1 MLSASSNSR
10 RCGRRSRG
18 SAWRGSHVASAAREE
33 FEADLADFGALAVPR
48 YALVCVDVFSRMGAA
63 IPLRRK
69 SAEAMVPALDE
80 VMRQMGT
87 PVRIVTDNGAE
98 FDNITVVSH
107 LKRLGVEL
115 VTIQSFASHVERF
128 IRTIKTQ
135 VNVQLRI
142 QKEPLTELLPDLISA
157 YNKEKHSA
165 TKMEPLMAAR
175 DDEHDVVRGRLN
187 KNLRLVKRPQ
197 LEVGDIVKIARPHST
212 GKSVM
217 TPQYFG
223 RAYIIEGISFDGGVK
238 RYKVN
243 GELYLRHDLLKI
255 SDVRRRGQTSAFEDK
270 PEVTKQME
278 RQFARQ
284 KKRAK
289 ALGDVFIDTT
299 KFIYDDPEPVQEP
312 AQEPA
317 QEPEPVEPAAPQV
330 PVQELAQAPH
340 AADRAMRDAAR
351 ELQQLER
358 DLADLQS
365 RNAAAMRDA
374 DREPNLAE
382 RIAAATASPRDLEL
396 QQVYDHIRRTGGEDY
411 GAIWLRRYLAHV
423 TGKPVSIFSNGRK
436 FRDLDELR
444 REIRLLRSLTKEQI
458 GLRVA
463 SEPKYRTIN

>member
-1 MLSASSNSR
+1 
-10 RCGRRSRG
+10 
-18 SAWRGSHVASAAREE
+18 
-33 FEADLADFGALAVPR
+33 
-48 YALVCVDVFSRMGAA
+48 
-63 IPLRRK
+63 
-69 SAEAMVPALDE
+69 
-80 VMRQMGT
+80 
-87 PVRIVTDNGAE
+87 
-98 FDNITVVSH
+98 VVSH

-187 KNLRLVKRPQ
+187 KNLKLVKRPQ

-270 PEVTKQME
+270 PEVTRTME

-289 ALGDVFIDTT
+289 ALEDVFIDTT

-317 QEPEPVEPAAPQV
+317 QESAQEPEPVEPAQAPQV

-358 DLADLQS
+358 DLADLQA
-365 RNAAAMRDA
+365 RNAAAQYA
-374 DREPNLAE
+374 DREPTLAE
-382 RIAAATASPRDLEL
+382 RRAAATASPRDLEL

-436 FRDLDELR
+436 FRDLDALR
-444 REIRLLRSLTKEQI
+444 TEIRLLRSLTREQI
-458 GLRVA
+458 RLRVA
-463 SEPKYRTIN
+463 SEPKYWTRN